1 MRFIVYTHLKWKSYI
16 HLSQHLGIT
25 WKNTAEVQF
34 GTWNIM
40 KYCGCNPSGNQ
51 TWPLKLPWDFPW
63 LFPCSILS
71 ELRWILSI
79 VHGQS
84 LEPRVSPWTEMPRS
98 ESKGSLKTKK
108 KHEEIGHL
116 YGFHVSKVWNHLMHM
131 NVFKNI
137 QNLGLSLIFL
147 GGKARIDEWFIAI
160 PFDIA
165 IKRCSPFQK
174 PTPILKP
181 ECPTQLPIFFLKR
194 SRMFKPTHS
203 KMIHG
208 TPIFN
213 SPKRPTCTTE
223 LANCA
228 RAAAK
233 AKR

>member
-1 MRFIVYTHLKWKSYI
+1 
-16 HLSQHLGIT
+16 
-25 WKNTAEVQF
+25 
-34 GTWNIM
+34 
-40 KYCGCNPSGNQ
+40 
-51 TWPLKLPWDFPW
+51 
-63 LFPCSILS
+63 
-71 ELRWILSI
+71 
-79 VHGQS
+79 
-84 LEPRVSPWTEMPRS
+84 
-98 ESKGSLKTKK
+98 
-108 KHEEIGHL
+108 
-116 YGFHVSKVWNHLMHM
+116 M